1 MVSVGGGCPI
11 LDGGQVVGAIG
22 ISGGN
27 AQQDQDAAEVAIRAL
42 GFEVRA

>member
-1 MVSVGGGCPI
+1 MGC
-11 LDGGQVVGAIG
+11 LLSLCAIG

-27 AQQDQDAAEVAIRAL
+27 AQQDQDAAETAIRAL